1 MEDLFE
7 FSQDK
12 LPRHVGIVPDGNR
25 RWARERKVDT
35 KIGHSSGYEAL
46 NNIIMSFFDFGI
58 HYLSVYCLS
67 IEKRL
72 LLKSEW
78 FLPANFFIL

>member
-46 NNIIMSFFDFGI
+46 NNIIMSFFIRETLQAAFSFPTINPDKEGVVI
-58 HYLSVYCLS
+58 Q
-67 IEKRL
+67 KT
-72 LLKSEW
+72 
-78 FLPANFFIL
+78 